1 MSNAS
6 DAFDVVV
13 IGSGPGGY
21 VAAIRCAQLGL
32 STACVERENLGG
44 ICLNWGCIPTKALL
58 RSAEVLDTF
67 QHAKEFGIIA
77 GDVRPD
83 FPAMIQRS
91 RAIADK
97 VSKGVGFLFRKNKIA
112 HLQGTAT
119 LLARKGPPQGFPRAR
134 EARGPSS
141 ALDRSPS
148 VAWQPHKV
156 QIEAGSERK
165 VIEAKHVILATGA
178 RAKSLPGVELDG
190 TRIIEYRKAMT
201 LPEQPR
207 SLVVLGAG
215 AIGVEFASFY
225 RSLGSEVTIVEFL
238 PRIVPNEDP
247 EISRELSRAFE
258 KKGIRL
264 LAGHKLTAA
273 KNTGDR
279 VAITVEPVAGGGPQ
293 SLEADVLLVAVGI
306 AANTENLGL
315 EAHGVALER
324 GFIKVDAENRCGD
337 GLWAIG
343 DVAGRGLAHVASAEG
358 VFVAE
363 KLAGVHAPEIHY
375 DAIPSCTYCHPE
387 IASVGL
393 TEEKAR
399 AQDIPIK
406 VGKMPFRALA
416 KATAAGDPNG
426 FVKVIW
432 HAETGALV
440 GAHLIGPAV
449 TDLIA
454 EFTLAKTTEVNA
466 ESLAYTIHAHPTFA
480 EALRIATED
489 ALGHAV
495 DL

>member
-1 MSNAS
+1 MS
-6 DAFDVVV
+6 DTYDVVV

-32 STACVERENLGG
+32 KTACVERENLGG

-58 RSAEVLDTF
+58 RSAELLETM
-67 QHAKEFGIIA
+67 HRAKEFGILA
-77 GDVRPD
+77 GDIRPD

-112 HLQGTAT
+112 HLAGTAT
-119 LLARKGPPQGFPRAR
+119 LLPRTGPWKPHRIQIDAG
-134 EARGPSS
+134 GG
-141 ALDRSPS
+141 RSE
-148 VAWQPHKV
+148 V
-156 QIEAGSERK
+156 ET
-165 VIEAKHVILATGA
+165 KHVILATGA
-178 RAKSLPGVELDG
+178 RARSLPGIAIDG
-190 TRIIEYRKAMT
+190 DRIIEYRKAMT
-201 LPEQPR
+201 LPTQPR
-207 SLVVLGAG
+207 SMVVLGAG

-225 RSLGSEVTIVEFL
+225 RALGVEVTIVEFL

-247 EISRELSRAFE
+247 EISKELARAFE
-258 KKGIRL
+258 RRGIQL
-264 LAGHKLTAA
+264 LAGHKLTSA
-273 KNTGDR
+273 KSAGDR
-279 VAITVEPVAGGGPQ
+279 VEMTVEPSAGGEAR
-293 SLEADVLLVAVGI
+293 SLTADILLVAVGV

-315 EAHGVALER
+315 EAHGVALDR
-324 GFIKVDAENRCGD
+324 GFIRVGAENRCGE

-343 DVAGRGLAHVASAEG
+343 DVIGRGLAHVASAEG

-363 KLAGVHAPEIHY
+363 KIAGVHSPEIHY
-375 DAIPSCTYCHPE
+375 DAIPACTYCHPE

-393 TEEKAR
+393 TEDKAR
-399 AQDIPIK
+399 AQNIPIK
-406 VGKMPFRALA
+406 VGRMPFRALA
-416 KATAAGDPNG
+416 RAIAYGDPNG
-426 FVKVIW
+426 FVKMIW

-440 GAHLIGPAV
+440 GAHLIGPAA

-454 EFTLAKTTEVNA
+454 ELTLAKTTEVNA
-466 ESLAYTIHAHPTFA
+466 ESLAYTIHPHPTFT

>member
-1 MSNAS
+1 MS

-32 STACVERENLGG
+32 KTACVERENLGG

-58 RSAEVLDTF
+58 RSAEVLETF
-67 QHAKEFGIIA
+67 HQAKEFGIIA
-77 GDVRPD
+77 GEVRPD

-91 RAIADK
+91 RGIAEK
-97 VSKGVGFLFRKNKIA
+97 VSKGVGFLFKKNKIA
-112 HLQGTAT
+112 HIAGTAT
-119 LLARKGPPQGFPRAR
+119 LLPRGGPWKPHQLQIDAATG
-134 EARGPSS
+134 
-141 ALDRSPS
+141 RS
-148 VAWQPHKV
+148 
-156 QIEAGSERK
+156 

-178 RAKSLPGVELDG
+178 RARSLPGITLDG
-190 TRIIEYRKAMT
+190 ERIIEYRKAMT
-201 LPEQPR
+201 LPEQPK
-207 SLVVLGAG
+207 SIIVLGAG

-225 RSLGSEVTIVEFL
+225 RSLGTHVTIVEFL
-238 PRIVPNEDP
+238 PRLVPNEDP
-247 EISRELSRAFE
+247 DISKELARAFE
-258 KKGIRL
+258 RKGIQL
-264 LAGHKLTAA
+264 LVGHKLTSA
-273 KNTGDR
+273 KVTGNQ
-279 VAITVEPVAGGGPQ
+279 VAVTVEPTAGGEPRT
-293 SLEADVLLVAVGI
+293 LEADILLVAVGV

-315 EAHGVALER
+315 EAHGITLER
-324 GFIKVDAENRCGD
+324 GFIKVDAANRCGE

-343 DVAGRGLAHVASAEG
+343 DVIGRGLAHVASAEG

-363 KLAGVHAPEIHY
+363 TIAGVHAPEIHY
-375 DAIPSCTYCHPE
+375 DAIPACTYCHPE

>member
-1 MSNAS
+1 MSEPY
-6 DAFDVVV
+6 DVVV

-32 STACVERENLGG
+32 RTACVERENLGG

-58 RSAEVLDTF
+58 RSAEVLETF
-67 QHAKEFGIIA
+67 HRAKEFGIIA
-77 GDVRPD
+77 GEVRPD
-83 FPAMIQRS
+83 FAAMIQRS
-91 RAIADK
+91 RGIAEK
-97 VSKGVGFLFRKNKIA
+97 VSKGVGFLFKKNKIA
-112 HLQGTAT
+112 HIAGTAT
-119 LLARKGPPQGFPRAR
+119 LLPRGGPWKPHQIQIDAGT
-134 EARGPSS
+134 G
-141 ALDRSPS
+141 RS
-148 VAWQPHKV
+148 
-156 QIEAGSERK
+156 

-178 RAKSLPGVELDG
+178 RARSLPGITLDG
-190 TRIIEYRKAMT
+190 ERIIEYRKAMT
-201 LPEQPR
+201 LPEQPK
-207 SLVVLGAG
+207 SLIVLGAG

-225 RSLGSEVTIVEFL
+225 RSLGTRVTIVEFL
-238 PRIVPNEDP
+238 PRLVPNEDP
-247 EISRELSRAFE
+247 DISKELARAFDR
-258 KKGIRL
+258 KGIEL
-264 LAGHKLTAA
+264 FVGHKLTSA
-273 KNTGDR
+273 KVTGNQ
-279 VAITVEPVAGGGPQ
+279 VAVTVEPAAGGEPRA
-293 SLEADVLLVAVGI
+293 LEADLLLVAVGV

-315 EAHGVALER
+315 EAHGITLER
-324 GFIKVDAENRCGD
+324 GFIKVDAANRCGE

-343 DVAGRGLAHVASAEG
+343 DVTGRGLAHVASAEG

-363 KLAGVHAPEIHY
+363 TIAGAHAPEIHY
-375 DAIPSCTYCHPE
+375 DAIPACTYCHPE

>member
-1 MSNAS
+1 MA
-6 DAFDVVV
+6 DAPAPDGSGAKPETPSSPSSYDVVV

-32 STACVERENLGG
+32 KTACVERENLGG

-58 RSAEVLDTF
+58 RSAEVLETF
-67 QHAKEFGIIA
+67 HHAKEFGIIA
-77 GDVRPD
+77 GEVRAD

-91 RAIADK
+91 RGIADK

-112 HLQGTAT
+112 HLAGTAT
-119 LLARKGPPQGFPRAR
+119 LLPRPGPWKPHRIQIDAAG
-134 EARGPSS
+134 G
-141 ALDRSPS
+141 RS
-148 VAWQPHKV
+148 VV
-156 QIEAGSERK
+156 ET
-165 VIEAKHVILATGA
+165 KHVILATGA
-178 RAKSLPGVELDG
+178 RAKTLPGIALDG
-190 TRIIEYRKAMT
+190 ERIIEYRKAMT
-201 LPEQPR
+201 LAEQPK
-207 SLVVLGAG
+207 SMIVLGAG

-225 RSLGSEVTIVEFL
+225 RALGVEVTIVEFL
-238 PRIVPNEDP
+238 PRLVPNEDA
-247 EISRELSRAFE
+247 EISKELTRAFE
-258 KKGIRL
+258 RRGIQIL
-264 LAGHKLTAA
+264 VGHKLTSA
-273 KNTGDR
+273 KNIGTA
-279 VAITVEPVAGGGPQ
+279 VEITAEPASGGGQ
-293 SLEADVLLVAVGI
+293 ARALSADILLVAVGV
-306 AANTENLGL
+306 AANVENIGL
-315 EAHGVALER
+315 EAHDIALDR
-324 GFIKVDAENRCGD
+324 GFIKVDGSNRCGD

-343 DVAGRGLAHVASAEG
+343 DVIGRGLAHVASAEG

-363 KLAGVHAPEIHY
+363 TIAGVHAPAVRY
-375 DAIPSCTYCHPE
+375 DAIPACTYCHPE

-393 TEEKAR
+393 TEDKAR
-399 AQDIPIK
+399 AQNIPIK

-432 HAETGALV
+432 HAETGELV

>member
-1 MSNAS
+1 MADVPPVPSVY
-6 DAFDVVV
+6 DVVV

-32 STACVERENLGG
+32 KTACVERENLGG

-58 RSAEVLDTF
+58 RSAELLETM
-67 QHAKEFGIIA
+67 HRAKEFGIIA
-77 GDVRPD
+77 GDIRPD

-112 HLQGTAT
+112 HLAGTAT
-119 LLARKGPPQGFPRAR
+119 LLPRT
-134 EARGPSS
+134 G
-141 ALDRSPS
+141 
-148 VAWQPHKV
+148 AWKPHRI
-156 QIEAGSERK
+156 QIEGSGGRSVVET
-165 VIEAKHVILATGA
+165 KHVILATGA
-178 RAKSLPGVELDG
+178 RARSLPGIAIDG
-190 TRIIEYRKAMT
+190 ERIIEYRKAMT
-201 LPEQPR
+201 LPVQPR
-207 SLVVLGAG
+207 SMVVLGAG

-225 RSLGSEVTIVEFL
+225 RAIGVEVTIVEFL

-247 EISRELSRAFE
+247 EISKELARAFE
-258 KKGIRL
+258 RRGIQL
-264 LAGHKLTAA
+264 LAGHKLTSA
-273 KNTGDR
+273 KNAGDH
-279 VAITVEPVAGGGPQ
+279 VAITAEPSAGGEPRAVT
-293 SLEADVLLVAVGI
+293 ADILLVAVGV

-315 EAHGVALER
+315 EAHGVALDR
-324 GFIKVDAENRCGD
+324 GFIQVDAENRCGD

-343 DVAGRGLAHVASAEG
+343 DVIGRGLAHVASAEG

-363 KLAGVHAPEIHY
+363 KIAGVHAPEVRY
-375 DAIPSCTYCHPE
+375 DAIPACTYCHPE

-399 AQDIPIK
+399 AQSIPIK
-406 VGKMPFRALA
+406 VGRMPFRALA

-454 EFTLAKTTEVNA
+454 ELTLAKTTEVNA

>member
-1 MSNAS
+1 MS

-32 STACVERENLGG
+32 RTACVERENLGG

-58 RSAEVLDTF
+58 RSAEVLETF
-67 QHAKEFGIIA
+67 HRAQEFGIIA
-77 GDVRPD
+77 GEVRPD

-91 RAIADK
+91 RGIADK
-97 VSKGVGFLFRKNKIA
+97 VSKGVGFLFKKNKITHIA
-112 HLQGTAT
+112 GTAT
-119 LLARKGPPQGFPRAR
+119 LLPRSGPWKPHQLQIDAGT
-134 EARGPSS
+134 G
-141 ALDRSPS
+141 RS
-148 VAWQPHKV
+148 
-156 QIEAGSERK
+156 
-165 VIEAKHVILATGA
+165 VIETKHVILATGA
-178 RAKSLPGVELDG
+178 RAKSLPGITLDG
-190 TRIIEYRKAMT
+190 ERIIEYRKAMT
-201 LPEQPR
+201 LPEQPK
-207 SLVVLGAG
+207 SIIVLGAG

-225 RSLGSEVTIVEFL
+225 RSLGTRVTIVEFL
-238 PRIVPNEDP
+238 PRLVPNEDP
-247 EISRELSRAFE
+247 DISKELARAFDR
-258 KKGIRL
+258 KGIQL
-264 LAGHKLTAA
+264 LVGHKLTSA
-273 KNTGDR
+273 KVTGPQ
-279 VAITVEPVAGGGPQ
+279 VAVTVEPAAGGEPRA
-293 SLEADVLLVAVGI
+293 LEADILLVAVGV

-315 EAHGVALER
+315 EAHGITLER
-324 GFIKVDAENRCGD
+324 GFIKVDADNRCGD

-343 DVAGRGLAHVASAEG
+343 DVTGRGLAHVASAEG

-363 KLAGVHAPEIHY
+363 KIAGAHAPEIHY
-375 DAIPSCTYCHPE
+375 DAIPACTYCHPE

-399 AQDIPIK
+399 AQNIPIK